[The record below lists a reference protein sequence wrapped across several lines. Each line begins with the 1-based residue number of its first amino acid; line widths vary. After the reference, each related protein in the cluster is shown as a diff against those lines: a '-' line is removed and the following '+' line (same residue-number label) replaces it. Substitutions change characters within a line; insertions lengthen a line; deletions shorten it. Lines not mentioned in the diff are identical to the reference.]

1 MKTIYESILSSVG
14 AGNAAFPN
22 RIYKVGDILFVIYSY
37 YSIIPTFYQVVGL
50 KGKSSVVVKELA
62 KRDSSNGMQGTTM
75 PEKDTFVKNTKEL
88 TVRISKNKL
97 KIDGLTAYK
106 WNGEPLSYDYSD

>member
-14 AGNAAFPN
+14 AGKAAFPN
-22 RIYKVGDILFVIYSY
+22 SIYKVGDILFTIFSYSA
-37 YSIIPTFYQVVGL
+37 IIPTFYKVVGL
-50 KGKSSVVVKELA
+50 KGKSSVVVKEIEQ
-62 KRDSSNGMQGTTM
+62 RNSGNGMYGKTM
-75 PEKDTFVKNTKEL
+75 PEKDTFVKNAKEL

>member
-1 MKTIYESILSSVG
+1 
-14 AGNAAFPN
+14 
-22 RIYKVGDILFVIYSY
+22 
-37 YSIIPTFYQVVGL
+37 
-50 KGKSSVVVKELA
+50 
-62 KRDSSNGMQGTTM
+62 M
-75 PEKDTFVKNTKEL
+75 PEKDTFVKNAKEL